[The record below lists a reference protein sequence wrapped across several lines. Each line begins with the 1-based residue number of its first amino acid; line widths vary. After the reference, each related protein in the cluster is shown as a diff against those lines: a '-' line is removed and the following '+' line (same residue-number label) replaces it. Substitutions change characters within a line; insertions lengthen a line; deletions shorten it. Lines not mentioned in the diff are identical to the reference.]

1 MHAPSIAPIG
11 ADGTGPRR
19 RSQTLQ
25 AGSKAQSTTAMPQT
39 EPRLPSRARMLQRGP
54 RTGEPI
60 AWAGQRGW
68 MHRPSCPVASKSTP
82 KQARPVL
89 HLHTKSWFVERG
101 HVKMH
106 QGCMS
111 PRHLHLSPAQGSLY
125 QPAWWTYA
133 GERGLVRRAA
143 PAAHAM
149 GSQVVGPR
157 A

>member
-11 ADGTGPRR
+11 ADGPGPRR

-25 AGSKAQSTTAMPQT
+25 AGSKEQSTTAMPQT

-60 AWAGQRGW
+60 AWAGQSGW

-106 QGCMS
+106 QRVHV
-111 PRHLHLSPAQGSLY
+111 PPTPAFVTFNLLKGPFISLPGGHTPANEGSF
-125 QPAWWTYA
+125 
-133 GERGLVRRAA
+133 AA
-143 PAAHAM
+143 PRRRPMLWAH
-149 GSQVVGPR
+149 R
-157 A
+157 W